1 MIASKR
7 SYLKITD
14 WEIDFYSR
22 PIIDENGKKR
32 WELLITSTSHLD
44 PISGEK
50 SIKFLLEKSL
60 TTRPVLNLSRPS
72 ASLT

>member
-7 SYLKITD
+7 SDLKKTD

-32 WELLITSTSHLD
+32 WELLITSTNNFKDRKHLN
-44 PISGEK
+44 GK
-50 SIKFLLEKSL
+50 
-60 TTRPVLNLSRPS
+60 RYVQHQVLIQFG
-72 ASLT
+72 